1 MHSLLHTPSTQT
13 ADMEHLQDFE
23 KDVRALL
30 PEVMWFLNM
39 RTISPSHEEDMRES
53 VHNVEVQLRR
63 LISTDLSTA
72 VRSNML
78 SWKHQLQL
86 YDWDDCFRCSELS
99 RLYSYLGDA

>member
-1 MHSLLHTPSTQT
+1 MHTPSLLHTPFTQT

-39 RTISPSHEEDMRES
+39 RTISPRHEEDMRES
-53 VHNVEVQLRR
+53 VHNVEVQMRR

-86 YDWDDCFRCSELS
+86 
-99 RLYSYLGDA
+99 